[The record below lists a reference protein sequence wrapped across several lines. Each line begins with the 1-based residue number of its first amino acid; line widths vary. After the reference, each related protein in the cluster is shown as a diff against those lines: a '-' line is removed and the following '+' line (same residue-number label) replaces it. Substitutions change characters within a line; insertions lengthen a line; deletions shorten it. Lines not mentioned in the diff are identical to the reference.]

1 MECLVGCACW
11 ARARKGARK
20 GADGR
25 NSNQVDTPWH
35 KWRPGWRALMRGAPR
50 MPVQTSTASAVKMRS
65 ALPGT
70 SRHTSSYLPLSA
82 EFLGGPSLHARN
94 KGPAGAS
101 MSTCRSATRARS
113 PPRFQ
118 SLCSCPLP
126 PSRQSPSVCRAPRR
140 RRPCRGGRC
149 LAGTSHATGTG
160 PRMPARKRKP
170 VKLCTRVPFGDQARC
185 KLGLYISRW

>member
-1 MECLVGCACW
+1 MAQMEARLESADEGRAKNAGANEYSVCSEDALRAARDVPAHELVPAFV
-11 ARARKGARK
+11 
-20 GADGR
+20 GR
-25 NSNQVDTPWH
+25 VL
-35 KWRPGWRALMRGAPR
+35 RR
-50 MPVQTSTASAVKMRS
+50 
-65 ALPGT
+65 
-70 SRHTSSYLPLSA
+70 
-82 EFLGGPSLHARN
+82 PSLHARN

-101 MSTCRSATRARS
+101 VSTCRSATRARS

-118 SLCSCPLP
+118 SLCICPLP
-126 PSRQSPSVCRAPRR
+126 PSRQSPSVCRAPHR

-149 LAGTSHATGTG
+149 LAGTSHATGRG